1 MKNLGNYTLGDEYVS
16 PQNRLSRQ
24 LMQQGSQGG
33 PSHSW
38 QETLGRIAQQLSG
51 AYMGM
56 QDQKQQDAAISTI
69 GKQQPD
75 TFTNMPTLDDEQIMN
90 SQGIRDIL
98 TAKTD
103 EDFMQNPQI
112 QNAMRG
118 IGGSQ
123 DQINQEESFIKNA
136 QDQQIKDKF
145 ADAFGNES
153 RGRYV
158 NPEAADREIS
168 MGRESIGRANANI
181 DQQSEVFNAA
191 MSRMRGN
198 QPTQDQRGD
207 MVAAELQKQRQ
218 ASMQPTLDAKMPQR
232 DFMIKNLQA
241 MPNNTYAKRYLAQA
255 LMQGMDQDYTAG
267 LANTARSQQLDDATL
282 LHNRGMEK
290 DKAQYAMKP
299 PASRESQAGGGL
311 TQNQN
316 WVGGEWANAGDPYDK
331 NFRSPESQK
340 QAMERS
346 TASKQYWN
354 PAVFQEKEEIKENV
368 KSDSYSK
375 KPMPTSA
382 VKLQDEHIAAIS
394 TSKGLTADLGK
405 WDKMITS
412 GDLDL
417 GYFSNPLN
425 AAKTYTGVMSDEQS
439 RNYSSFKTS
448 LEKMRNESLRLNKGI
463 QTEGDA
469 QRIWNELISNISDE
483 EFVSQRLKELQA
495 VNQRAVELRK
505 YQIDSIRNN
514 FGKGPMD
521 EAPEPTA
528 IPGTGGA
535 SVDFVYIPGQGLVP
549 EKRGK

>member
-1 MKNLGNYTLGDEYVS
+1 MKSLGQYTLGDEYVS
-16 PQNRLSRQ
+16 PQNRLSRL

-38 QETLGRIAQQLSG
+38 QETMGRIAQQLSG

-56 QDQKQQDAAISTI
+56 QDQKQQDAYLDARGKTERDSFRSPTDAEAMATPGMRDLELSAMSGIAGDGQGQTVTSQLPDDQLMRRGDIPSIMEKI
-69 GKQQPD
+69 GRYNQ
-75 TFTNMPTLDDEQIMN
+75 NMGAPGASDDETLQQGLDLQSQKFAEAMNQSREASNVPRPRDFKAELAQGMQDYQQDPNNRIMN
-90 SQGIRDIL
+90 D
-98 TAKTD
+98 
-103 EDFMQNPQI
+103 
-112 QNAMRG
+112 
-118 IGGSQ
+118 
-123 DQINQEESFIKNA
+123 
-136 QDQQIKDKF
+136 
-145 ADAFGNES
+145 
-153 RGRYV
+153 
-158 NPEAADREIS
+158 
-168 MGRESIGRANANI
+168 
-181 DQQSEVFNAA
+181 
-191 MSRMRGN
+191 
-198 QPTQDQRGD
+198 
-207 MVAAELQKQRQ
+207 
-218 ASMQPTLDAKMPQR
+218 KMPQR

-241 MPNNTYAKRYLAQA
+241 MPNNTYAKRGLAQA
-255 LMQGMDQDYTAG
+255 LMQGMDQDYEAG